1 MGATCVLVGREVLVK
16 TIRVLVGR
24 GVLVRTMRVLVG
36 LGVLVASCV
45 LVGRRVGVRVAVG
58 RSVAVRVI
66 VALAL
71 GSPVRSVPVLHT
83 KGVRLAVGEGV
94 QVTVG
99 VRVPSRVRAGVGVGP
114 VAVGNGPSRA
124 FEVNA
129 IAVRVRLARVNS
141 SSPEVEG

>member
-1 MGATCVLVGREVLVK
+1 MGATCVLVGRGVLVK

-24 GVLVRTMRVLVG
+24 GVLVKTTCVLVG
-36 LGVLVASCV
+36 RGVLVASRV
-45 LVGRRVGVRVAVG
+45 LVGRAVGVRVEVG

-71 GSPVRSVPVLHT
+71 GKPVRSVTVLHT
-83 KGVRLAVGEGV
+83 KGVRVAVAEGV

-99 VRVPSRVRAGVGVGP
+99 VRVPPGVLGAVGVGP
-114 VAVGNGPSRA
+114 VPVGNGPSRA

-129 IAVRVRLARVNS
+129 IAVRVRLARVSS
-141 SSPEVEG
+141 SSPETEG

>member
-16 TIRVLVGR
+16 TIRVFVGR
-24 GVLVRTMRVLVG
+24 GVLVEAIRVLVG
-36 LGVLVASCV
+36 SGVLVASRV
-45 LVGRRVGVRVAVG
+45 LVGGGVGVRVEVG

-66 VALAL
+66 VAL
-71 GSPVRSVPVLHT
+71 GRPVRSVPVLHT
-83 KGVRLAVGEGV
+83 KGVRVAVGEGV

-99 VRVPSRVRAGVGVGP
+99 VRVLSGARGGVGEGP

-129 IAVRVRLARVNS
+129 IAVRVRLARVNNS
-141 SSPEVEG
+141 SLEIEG